1 MTRAAPT
8 LSFVIPCYNEEAAL
22 PALLDALQGLS
33 DHLVGTGRIAA
44 PAELLLVDDGSRDRT
59 WTMIEAARK
68 THGVTGLRLSRNQ
81 GHQAALLA
89 GLLNADADV
98 AISMDADLQ
107 DDPTVVEE
115 MLDRYREGAEIV
127 FGVRA
132 ARDTDTVFKR
142 VTARGYY
149 RLLTAMGV
157 DIIPDHAD
165 FRLMSAKTIRALD
178 SFKERNLFLRGLV
191 RQIGFETAI
200 VTYDRAERVAGD
212 SKYPIGKMLALAVE
226 GITSFS
232 IKPLRIITG
241 LGFVVA
247 GLSMCYAI
255 YSLIVWS
262 LGAVVPGWTSI
273 VLPIYILGGVHMIA
287 LGVIGEYIGKI
298 YLETKGRPRFIVDEV
313 TRPAQKAGET
323 PLRIAAE

>member
-1 MTRAAPT
+1 MTRPAPT
-8 LSFVIPCYNEEAAL
+8 LSLVIPCYNEEAAL
-22 PALLDALQGLS
+22 PALLDALKGLS
-33 DHLVGTGRIAA
+33 DHLLANGRIAA
-44 PAELLLVDDGSRDRT
+44 AAELLLVDDGSRDAT

-98 AISMDADLQ
+98 TISMDADLQ

-115 MLDRYREGAEIV
+115 MLDRYRAGAEIV

-132 ARDTDTVFKR
+132 ARDSDTVFKR
-142 VTARGYY
+142 ASARGYY

-200 VTYDRAERVAGD
+200 VTYDRAERVAGE
-212 SKYPIGKMLALAVE
+212 SKYPVGKMLALAVE

-241 LGFVVA
+241 LGFIVA

-298 YLETKGRPRFIVDEV
+298 YLETKERPRFIVDEM
-313 TRPAQKAGET
+313 TRPAAKAGDT
-323 PLRIAAE
+323 SLRIAAE